1 MEDPMS
7 PAIQILM
14 DEHRSIERM
23 LDALETF
30 ALGLERL
37 EPETQRSSLREFA
50 TFFRDYADGLHHA
63 KEEDRLFVAMV
74 DHGFP
79 KDQGPIAV
87 MLHEHVLGR
96 EHVGSLGAA
105 GERNGALSAEECAS
119 VRHHAHAYAAMLR
132 AHIQKEDQILYPLAE
147 RAIPRDAMARMDEEF
162 EASTTAGRDGARASL
177 QTLAERLLAAFPPGG
192 SGRGG
197 AHA

>member
-1 MEDPMS
+1 MS

-23 LDALETF
+23 LDALESF
-30 ALGLERL
+30 AGRLERL
-37 EPETQRSSLREFA
+37 DPETQRSSLRGFA
-50 TFFRDYADGLHHA
+50 TFFRDFADRLHHA

-79 KDQGPIAV
+79 KEHGPIAV

-105 GERNGALSAEECAS
+105 GDREGALSAEECAS
-119 VRHHAHAYAAMLR
+119 IRHHAGSYAALLR

-162 EASTTAGRDGARASL
+162 EASTRAGQDGARATL
-177 QTLAERLLAAFPPGG
+177 QALAERLLAAFPADGP
-192 SGRGG
+192 GRGG
-197 AHA
+197 ALA